1 MSRGMR
7 ENPDGFLSSRV
18 RFAQALL
25 SFRYMDG
32 TLFKDYADG
41 AGHRK
46 QLHKVLAGGTPAN
59 MTWLVLDKRMEATR
73 E

>member
-1 MSRGMR
+1 
-7 ENPDGFLSSRV
+7 LIASRV

-32 TLFKDYADG
+32 TLFKDHADG
-41 AGHRK
+41 AGHRR

-59 MTWLVLDKRMEATR
+59 LASLVQDEPVGGET
-73 E
+73 